1 MAVILPD
8 LLTEAELAEIRALL
22 AQSVFADGKQTAGAR
37 AQRVKKNEQIAK
49 DSPGR
54 ERLHTIVKA
63 ALDRHLLFQIA
74 AQPRR
79 IRPPLLSRYRPG
91 MAYGPHVDDALMG
104 AKETRTRSDLSLTIF
119 LNDPGAYDGGEL
131 TLYGGDEI
139 RRVKLPAGSGFLY
152 PSTQLHE
159 VSEVTRGERIVA
171 VTWIESYIRRQEER
185 DMLADLAAIRAKL
198 ADLVPDAPETDLA
211 YRLYANLLRLWAET

>member
-8 LLTEAELAEIRALL
+8 LLNKAELAEIHALL
-22 AQSVFADGKQTAGAR
+22 AQSVFADGKKTAGSR
-37 AQRVKKNEQIAK
+37 AQRVKNNEQIAK

-54 ERLHTIVKA
+54 ERLHEIVKA
-63 ALDRHLLFQIA
+63 ALDRHPLFQIA

-79 IRPPLLSRYRPG
+79 IRPPLFSRYRPG

-104 AKETRTRSDLSLTIF
+104 AKEARTRSDLSLTLF
-119 LNDPGAYDGGEL
+119 LNAPEAYEGGEL
-131 TLYGGDEI
+131 VLYGGEEI
-139 RRVKLPAGSGFLY
+139 SRVKLPAGSGFLY
-152 PSTQLHE
+152 PSTRLHE
-159 VSEVTRGERIVA
+159 VSEVTQGERIVA

-198 ADLVPDAPETDLA
+198 VALSPEAPETDLA